1 MEMVKTFKWESFK
14 LRTSVVKSQE
24 SENVSRYHYIYL
36 IKVKAVNSQWK
47 KTNSYL
53 LKKTTL

>member
-24 SENVSRYHYIYL
+24 PENVSRYHYIYL
-36 IKVKAVNSQWK
+36 IKVKAVNSQW
-47 KTNSYL
+47 
-53 LKKTTL
+53 

>member
-24 SENVSRYHYIYL
+24 PENVSRYHYIYL

-47 KTNSYL
+47 KTYSYL

>member
-47 KTNSYL
+47 KL
-53 LKKTTL
+53 TLIY